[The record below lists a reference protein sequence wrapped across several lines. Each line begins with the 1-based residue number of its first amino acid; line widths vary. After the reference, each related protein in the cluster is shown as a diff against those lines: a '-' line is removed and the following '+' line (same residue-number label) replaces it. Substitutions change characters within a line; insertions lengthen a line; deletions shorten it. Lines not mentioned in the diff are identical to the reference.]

1 MRGRIIDL
9 LFRFLHQ
16 NEGRLSDRAWE
27 QEFAALSDDE
37 AGRIERL
44 YDENFGG
51 VAGDPYDE

>member
-1 MRGRIIDL
+1 MIDL

-37 AGRIERL
+37 VGRIERL
-44 YDENFGG
+44 YAENFGG